1 MQFNSVQSGSF
12 LTCAKSVVDATNE
25 IYEATR
31 NTGLDVT
38 QITNQNRQSRADLKV
53 VAERA
58 ARDTRA
64 QSMKSAADRKVDDIK
79 IDLYKYKKEKLR
91 KAGILAA
98 NMYMQTAAL
107 MGQEAQEE
115 RQNSKIRAQ
124 MRQENDAARQDSLDD
139 YLKKVMEKM
148 GISTL
153 PGQPTDG
160 GDTVNQPAKIL
171 DGGDAVKEPAK
182 VLDGGDLAKQPAKVL
197 TQVPTPVSAKS
208 AANAASKM
216 SKDQVRNLA
225 INTGFSP
232 QAANIV
238 VGISGGESGRDPSN
252 STKRSG
258 LYAKTGEDSVGLMQ
272 INYGYHKDKGWLHKV
287 GVTKRDDL
295 FDPAT
300 NMRAAKYLYDGRG
313 GNFQDWTVF
322 NNGDYRQS
330 M

>member
-12 LTCAKSVVDATNE
+12 LTGAKSVVDATNE

-64 QSMKSAADRKVDDIK
+64 QSMKSVADREIDDVK

-91 KAGILAA
+91 KAGLLAA
-98 NMYMQTAAL
+98 NMFMQQAAMQGRTADANAAE
-107 MGQEAQEE
+107 MRAFNEE
-115 RQNSKIRAQ
+115 RKRVEAAIRESN
-124 MRQENDAARQDSLDD
+124 RRQDAETRRSRGLP
-139 YLKKVMEKM
+139 ETS
-148 GISTL
+148 STNTTT
-153 PGQPTDG
+153 PS
-160 GDTVNQPAKIL
+160 NQPAKIL

-197 TQVPTPVSAKS
+197 TQVPTSISAQAS
-208 AANAASKM
+208 ANPAGVM
-216 SKDQVRNLA
+216 SKDQVRKLA
-225 INTGFSP
+225 IETGFSP
-232 QAANIV
+232 QAANVV
-238 VGISGGESGRDPSN
+238 VGIAGGESGRDPSN

-272 INYGYHKDKGWLHKV
+272 INWGYHKDSGWLQKL
-287 GVTKRDDL
+287 GINKREQL

-313 GNFQDWTVF
+313 GTFQDWTVF
-322 NNGDYRQS
+322 NKGIYKDL